1 MCCVFF
7 DVDDTIYDQFSPFR
21 SAFKGVFGH
30 RFDALNLERLFVCSR
45 ARSDEV
51 FEMVACGELT
61 ESEMYSYRICKAF
74 EDCGA
79 FLSQEDGLAFQEV
92 YATEQQKIK
101 LLPDMVCIFDHL
113 QAKGV
118 PMGIITNGPEAHQM
132 RKVQTLGLKKWIASE
147 HFLISS
153 EVGAAKP
160 ATAIFRE
167 AERRLDVPPKACTY
181 IGDAYAID
189 VVGAKCAGWRAI
201 WLNRRENTIPEDAVY
216 FPDYEVKNESALA
229 QLLLK

>member
-1 MCCVFF
+1 MRCVFF
-7 DVDDTIYDQFSPFR
+7 DIDDTVYDQFLPFR

-30 RFDALNLERLFVCSR
+30 RFDALHLKRLFVCSR

-51 FEMVACGELT
+51 FEMVARGELT
-61 ESEMYSYRICKAF
+61 KSEMYAYRIRRAF

-79 FLSQEDGLAFQEV
+79 SLSREDGLAFQAA
-92 YATEQQKIK
+92 YAVEQQKIA
-101 LLPDMVCIFDHL
+101 LLPDMVRIFDHL

-118 PMGIITNGPEAHQM
+118 PMGIISNGPEAHQM
-132 RKVQTLGLKKWIASE
+132 RKVRTLGLERWIAPA
-147 HFLISS
+147 HFLISG

-167 AERRLDVPPKACTY
+167 AERRLGVPPKACTY

-189 VVGAKCAGWRAI
+189 VVGAKRAGWRAI
-201 WLNRRENTIPEDAVY
+201 WLNRRENAIPDDAVY
-216 FPDYEVKNESALA
+216 FPDHEVKNEGALA
-229 QLLLK
+229 RLLLK